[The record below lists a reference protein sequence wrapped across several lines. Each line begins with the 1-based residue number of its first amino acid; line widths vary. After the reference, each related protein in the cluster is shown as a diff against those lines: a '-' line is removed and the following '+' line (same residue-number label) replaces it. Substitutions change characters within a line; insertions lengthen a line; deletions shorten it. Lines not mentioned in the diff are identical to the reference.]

1 MAREHKGNGAYQLVK
16 GRKENVESN
25 VYTLRIDNADGSKVT
40 IDPTRLKTDA
50 GAYKY
55 RKVVSVPC
63 IAEGATDDTVGQLVQ
78 QFAEDLRAYDAAT
91 EIVSVDG
98 TKRGTRW
105 MPLCVDTKGEPITAG
120 QYLARLLDEA
130 HRLAIQKRLY
140 KPLHTQA
147 TKDFREADAIAEPS
161 KKARKTKEV
170 TEAGEEE
177 FAA

>member
-1 MAREHKGNGAYQLVK
+1 MAREKHSNGSYQLVK

-25 VYTLRIDNADGSKVT
+25 VYTLRIDNVDGSKVT
-40 IDPTRLKTDA
+40 IDPARLKTDT
-50 GAYKY
+50 GAYRY

-63 IAEGATDDTVGQLVQ
+63 IADGASDENIGELVQ
-78 QFAEDLRAYDAAT
+78 QFADDLRAYDAAT

-98 TKRGTRW
+98 TKRGSRW

-147 TKDFREADAIAEPS
+147 TKDFREADAIAEPT
-161 KKARKTKEV
+161 KKARAKKADAVE
-170 TEAGEEE
+170 GEEE

>member
-1 MAREHKGNGAYQLVK
+1 MAREKHSNGSYQLVK

-25 VYTLRIDNADGSKVT
+25 VYTLRVIDADGSPVT
-40 IDPTRLKTDA
+40 IKPERLKDEN

-63 IAEGATDDTVGQLVQ
+63 IADGASDENIGELIQ
-78 QFAEDLRAYDAAT
+78 QFASDLSAYDSAT

-105 MPLCVDTKGEPITAG
+105 MPLCVDTKGNPISAG

-140 KPLHTQA
+140 KPLHEQA
-147 TKDFREADAIAEPS
+147 TKDFREADAIGEPA
-161 KKARKTKEV
+161 KKARAAKKAEV
-170 TEAGEEE
+170 EGEEE

>member
-1 MAREHKGNGAYQLVK
+1 MARERHSNGAYQLVK

-40 IDPTRLKTDA
+40 IDPARLKDEK
-50 GAYKY
+50 GAYRY

-63 IAEGATDDTVGQLVQ
+63 IADGATDENVGELVQ

-147 TKDFREADAIAEPS
+147 TKDFREADSIAEPT
-161 KKARKTKEV
+161 KKARARKPDAVE
-170 TEAGEEE
+170 GEEE